1 MCKPR
6 LPFAVLLMLFAST
19 ALAAGAAASSPDATA
34 TTQDLAKVLS
44 NLTGVLG
51 TYVAVLAGTSGLAL
65 AVLEAFKKLFT
76 IRGRFHRTAIIRWL
90 SQDTASIPSMLR
102 SEGSNVMSLL
112 SLGGSEHYKVRAE
125 RKVTTVSPTTTA
137 EGTPRGAGDAYDPA
151 VAFSELFHL
160 TSGQKLLPKPKPRD
174 ELLRWRGIDRA
185 VFELETARMMSQ
197 VQDAADAVL
206 NNPAQYPHLY
216 AFFTRGADAVD
227 VAKWREF
234 ITNPPTLTTP
244 PPGGP
249 TKEQSDRYG
258 RIRLLMR
265 RQLDAF
271 QGVTSNRWTELNQL
285 WAVIVGAVLLFM
297 ALSMAAD
304 PHYVDNAAT
313 HPWTSLV
320 EGLSQAWKTGAVVA
334 IVLKSVLG
342 GALAPIAKD
351 LLTSLSSLKF
361 TK

>member
-19 ALAAGAAASSPDATA
+19 ALAAGAASAPDTSGNTQGLAT
-34 TTQDLAKVLS
+34 VLS

-65 AVLEAFKKLFT
+65 ALLEAFKKLCT

-90 SQDTASIPSMLR
+90 SQDTDSIPPMLR
-102 SEGSNVMSLL
+102 SEGADMMSLL

-125 RKVTTVSPTTTA
+125 RKVTTVAAPPA
-137 EGTPRGAGDAYDPA
+137 AGATPPGPGAAYDPA
-151 VAFSELFHL
+151 VAYSELFHL

-206 NNPAQYPHLY
+206 NNPKQYPHLY
-216 AFFTRGADAVD
+216 AFLTRGADAAD
-227 VAKWREF
+227 VAKWSEF
-234 ITNPPTLTTP
+234 ISNPPTTT
-244 PPGGP
+244 PGGP

-304 PHYVDNAAT
+304 PKYVENAASY
-313 HPWTSLV
+313 PLTSLMN
-320 EGLSQAWKTGAVVA
+320 GLAEAWKKGAIGA
-334 IVLKSVLG
+334 IVLKSMLG